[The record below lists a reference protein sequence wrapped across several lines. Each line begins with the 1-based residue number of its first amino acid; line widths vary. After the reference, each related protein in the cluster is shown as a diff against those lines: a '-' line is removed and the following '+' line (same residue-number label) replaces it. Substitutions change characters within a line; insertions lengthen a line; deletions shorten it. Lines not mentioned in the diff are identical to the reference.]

1 MVWAAVG
8 EPGIIGPIFIEG
20 NVNGEAYLK
29 LLQDD
34 FYHEFSSLPN
44 QSELMFMQ
52 DGAPPHWA
60 QSVRD
65 WLNTT
70 MPQQWIGRGSS
81 RDQNIPWPPRSPD
94 LTPMDFFIWGFIK
107 SKVYV
112 RNYESLEELKVSIAV
127 GFRELTPAMV
137 TSTLKNM
144 EKRLRKIVQRKGGH
158 IEK

>member
-1 MVWAAVG
+1 MILFSDEAILHLEENINKHNCSHWSQTNPNWVVEKSMHSPKVMVWAAIG

-34 FYHEFSSLPN
+34 FYPEFSSFPN

-94 LTPMDFFIWGFIK
+94 LTPMDFFLSGVL
-107 SKVYV
+107 S
-112 RNYESLEELKVSIAV
+112 RA
-127 GFRELTPAMV
+127 RCM
-137 TSTLKNM
+137 
-144 EKRLRKIVQRKGGH
+144 
-158 IEK
+158 